1 MKAYPTTSFVLSILV
16 SDWKSRHKLNCGVL
30 AKGSVG
36 DLLRKFTNEEQS
48 PLGAQLRQ
56 RMNPEERLREATSGM
71 SMCQTALYT
80 ALFED
85 LHGKEVSSENNIA
98 SDNGKCNHGHVPFRN
113 FGSYDHFMNKFFAEF
128 NRHDDL
134 VKSFREAHRITRQFH
149 PEIWSDPSKLELIR
163 KFFLSWGT
171 QNYLDGEG
179 PNAARAGAY
188 LARYIEQYVAT
199 YLNKTQSNL
208 NWSKVYELERGDEH
222 TVFSYLKRNI
232 PCTCLDKRYN
242 EVKHLEKTGVCWN
255 PKCRLVSENPSKRS
269 MMKCTGCG
277 HANYC
282 SPSCQKADWQRH
294 KSQCMMLNESR
305 AQFDAK
311 QERS

>member
-1 MKAYPTTSFVLSILV
+1 
-16 SDWKSRHKLNCGVL
+16 
-30 AKGSVG
+30 
-36 DLLRKFTNEEQS
+36 
-48 PLGAQLRQ
+48 
-56 RMNPEERLREATSGM
+56 MNPEERLREATSGM
-71 SMCQTALYT
+71 GAVETALYT
-80 ALFED
+80 TLFED
-85 LHGKEVSSENNIA
+85 LHGKEVSSENDIA
-98 SDNGKCNHGHVPFRN
+98 SVTTGKCNHGHVPFRK
-113 FGSYDHFMNKFFAEF
+113 FGSYDHFMDKFFAEF

-149 PEIWSDPSKLELIR
+149 PEIWNDPSKLELIR

-171 QNYLDGEG
+171 QNYLDGKG

-242 EVKHLEKTGVCWN
+242 EVKHIEKTGVCWN

-305 AQFDAK
+305 AKFDVK
-311 QERS
+311 QEES